1 MVVPLGAVV
10 FHSLTRQGS
19 MVLTSVRRIIALK
32 MSFTSMSFLDI
43 DGTTATTSET
53 ISLVQAW
60 NSFIGNI
67 ETVGRDTRLDKL
79 TAARNKF
86 EQKSITGARFKLHR
100 LSRETGLPF
109 LSWRA
114 KCQRCIKN
122 SVRTPREASLPN
134 QPYWRAHISSEMYKK
149 N

>member
-32 MSFTSMSFLDI
+32 MGFTSMSFSDI
-43 DGTTATTSET
+43 DGTTATTGET

-79 TAARNKF
+79 TASRNRF

-100 LSRETGLPF
+100 LSR
-109 LSWRA
+109 
-114 KCQRCIKN
+114 
-122 SVRTPREASLPN
+122 
-134 QPYWRAHISSEMYKK
+134 
-149 N
+149 